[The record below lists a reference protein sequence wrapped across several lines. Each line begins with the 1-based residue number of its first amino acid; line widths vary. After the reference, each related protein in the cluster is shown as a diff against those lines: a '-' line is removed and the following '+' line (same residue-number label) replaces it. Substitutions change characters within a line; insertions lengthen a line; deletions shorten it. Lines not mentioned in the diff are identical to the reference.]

1 VLGGVKE
8 VVGGEASCRVTM
20 RAWEVVEHSLVTPVT
35 VESKGW
41 TLHTRMLHLGP
52 PDFLFTC
59 FVAKTELLNVTIT
72 EQPLHLI
79 GF

>member
-1 VLGGVKE
+1 
-8 VVGGEASCRVTM
+8 
-20 RAWEVVEHSLVTPVT
+20 
-35 VESKGW
+35 
-41 TLHTRMLHLGP
+41 MLHLGP